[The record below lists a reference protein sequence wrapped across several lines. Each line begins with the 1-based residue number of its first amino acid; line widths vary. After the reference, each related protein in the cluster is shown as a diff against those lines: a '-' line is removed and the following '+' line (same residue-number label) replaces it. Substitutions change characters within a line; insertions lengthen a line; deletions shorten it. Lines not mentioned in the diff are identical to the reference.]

1 MFGLLVVLAVGA
13 GGYLVAR
20 NFVRHRLRFV
30 DGIRSPLAPLVAGV
44 LAALITWPLAIL
56 PVITTG
62 LCAVF
67 GIATGLG
74 TRSGVRAL
82 RSGD

>member
-1 MFGLLVVLAVGA
+1 MFGLLIVLTVAA
-13 GGYLVAR
+13 GGFFVAR
-20 NFVRHRLRFV
+20 SFVRERLRFV
-30 DGIRSPLAPLVAGV
+30 DGIRSPFAPLVAGV

-56 PVITTG
+56 PIITTG

-74 TRSGVRAL
+74 TRSGVKAL